1 MKKEQQSNE
10 VRERPIT
17 LPDALLLGFSTELPI
32 DQTAGFL
39 ETLDVKKGEKFLS
52 HLPHMAADLTKPW
65 LDLCENARNAMA
77 KIGKSDTEL
86 DVDELLSLSVFTRSY
101 EYRSERPVEVID
113 AVEATFSALSRDEG
127 FTRRLSIEELTK
139 AKRLI
144 KGLQEKRYRRYS
156 GFI

>member
-10 VRERPIT
+10 VRERPVT

-77 KIGKSDTEL
+77 KVTEL
-86 DVDELLSLSVFTRSY
+86 NVDELVSLSVFTRSY
-101 EYRSERPVEVID
+101 EYRSERTVEVID